1 MMTLA
6 VNDRI
11 SYQGKKATVKQV
23 WKKKVKVILSDL
35 REMTVGVDD
44 VKPWTETVAGQ
55 IPLLDLSQYEDRRGF
70 TDWELESQDAIETL
84 IPESNQIKNAIETE
98 DAIETGDA
106 IEIDVQSLS
115 TDQLIVLYESVTR
128 ELLARDSLP
137 NSDPSLDPNSAPN
150 LDPNLD
156 PNSAPNLDPNLDP
169 NSDPNSDPN
178 LDPNSDPNLDPNSDP
193 NLDPNLDPNSHPI
206 DGYEEI
212 KTIKGR
218 QYRYWR
224 WNENDKKRSKY
235 LGRCENDKKSC

>member
-11 SYQGKKATVKQV
+11 SYKGEKATVKQI

-44 VKPWTETVAGQ
+44 VKPWTETVEGQ
-55 IPLLDLSQYEDRRGF
+55 IPLIDLSRYEARRGF
-70 TDWELESQDAIETL
+70 TDWELENENAIEPLT
-84 IPESNQIKNAIETE
+84 PESVQPEDAIETE
-98 DAIETGDA
+98 DAIG
-106 IEIDVQSLS
+106 IDIQSL
-115 TDQLIVLYESVTR
+115 TTHQLTTLYESVTR
-128 ELLARDSLP
+128 ELINRGECL
-137 NSDPSLDPNSAPN
+137 PN
-150 LDPNLD
+150 LDPNPD
-156 PNSAPNLDPNLDP
+156 PNSDPNLIDP

-178 LDPNSDPNLDPNSDP
+178 LIDPNLI
-193 NLDPNLDPNSHPI
+193 DPNSHPI

-224 WNENDKKRSKY
+224 WYENDKKRSKY
-235 LGRCENDKKSC
+235 LGRCGTDKKSC